1 MKLEFFFLD
10 WKKTRNLFFKK
21 KKMEKKKN
29 FFKNLKNR
37 KKLEKQKENKNS
49 LCLIF
54 FLSSF
59 LKKIPFPSFLFFSFL
74 FFDFLTIFFCFTLK
88 PKQKKTRKRV

>member
-1 MKLEFFFLD
+1 MKTMKTIKREFFFLD

-37 KKLEKQKENKNS
+37 KN
-49 LCLIF
+49 
-54 FLSSF
+54 
-59 LKKIPFPSFLFFSFL
+59 
-74 FFDFLTIFFCFTLK
+74 
-88 PKQKKTRKRV
+88 